1 MASLLARLPTI
12 LVLCVLLGIFLSLR
26 RHAKSGSVRLWT
38 ISWSLILLHFIAQVF
53 EFYPGWR
60 GQVFNALD
68 LVGLELSGTVLIAST
83 TKVLVESRRWRQI
96 FFAVVGLPIC
106 IHACLYAPSIEV
118 RWIQILCFALI
129 FFGGPL
135 VFAFSHWPIAGWK
148 WSLVAFCY
156 AIGMWA
162 IYGAFRHLYDN
173 SDTAILAIVFWLPAI
188 GFYRLYR
195 RSSPGVLST
204 IVGFIT
210 WGAVFPLGALTDY
223 LLPKVAIN
231 PEMWN
236 VPKFFVAFG
245 MILTLLED
253 KSLSLEEVNQREHE
267 ANQQVQNLAQITSRL
282 LMGADPGQ
290 MCQESAEVITRYG
303 NFRRVAIMLADDDG
317 HLHVAGYGGLLP
329 KHGHELEQKAPN
341 WTTIETAE
349 LVGAG
354 RPIGANSFHLTYEQV
369 AKYGP
374 VGGGHDYA
382 PNPYWKTGDKV
393 FVPLRSPSG
402 RYVGSI
408 FLDDPRDVSR
418 VTAEELS
425 KIELLAADLAVS
437 LENKTLQRQL
447 VRSEKLAAIGKL
459 VSGVAHE
466 LNNPL
471 TSISGF
477 AELLLDEAS
486 LHKDARSKIEKI
498 SRESRRMQRII
509 DNLLRFARRKTVEYA
524 PIDLEL
530 LLRDA
535 VGLYEYRLRSQN
547 INLQIK
553 VDPTLPKVVGD
564 EDQMKQVF
572 VNLLS
577 NAVDALAGCDAQRI
591 TVEMFP
597 RSEKVVVR
605 FADSGAGF
613 SDPNRAFDPFYTT
626 KPVGKGSGLG
636 LSICY
641 GLIKEHGGEISVQNL
656 QPTGAAI
663 TIELPRTQKRPL
675 TAAAAVGS
683 ST

>member
-1 MASLLARLPTI
+1 VLINAFAARDPQDRVQQYRGLMLDISGLKTYQAELQRERDFSGKI
-12 LVLCVLLGIFLSLR
+12 LNN
-26 RHAKSGSVRLWT
+26 T
-38 ISWSLILLHFIAQVF
+38 QSLILVVDPAGNITYA
-53 EFYPGWR
+53 
-60 GQVFNALD
+60 N
-68 LVGLELSGTVLIAST
+68 
-83 TKVLVESRRWRQI
+83 RRW
-96 FFAVVGLPIC
+96 FDLG
-106 IHACLYAPSIEV
+106 
-118 RWIQILCFALI
+118 
-129 FFGGPL
+129 
-135 VFAFSHWPIAGWK
+135 
-148 WSLVAFCY
+148 
-156 AIGMWA
+156 
-162 IYGAFRHLYDN
+162 
-173 SDTAILAIVFWLPAI
+173 
-188 GFYRLYR
+188 YR
-195 RSSPGVLST
+195 
-204 IVGFIT
+204 
-210 WGAVFPLGALTDY
+210 
-223 LLPKVAIN
+223 
-231 PEMWN
+231 
-236 VPKFFVAFG
+236 
-245 MILTLLED
+245 
-253 KSLSLEEVNQREHE
+253 
-267 ANQQVQNLAQITSRL
+267 
-282 LMGADPGQ
+282 
-290 MCQESAEVITRYG
+290 
-303 NFRRVAIMLADDDG
+303 
-317 HLHVAGYGGLLP
+317 
-329 KHGHELEQKAPN
+329 
-341 WTTIETAE
+341 
-349 LVGAG
+349 
-354 RPIGANSFHLTYEQV
+354 
-369 AKYGP
+369 
-374 VGGGHDYA
+374 
-382 PNPYWKTGDKV
+382 
-393 FVPLRSPSG
+393 
-402 RYVGSI
+402 
-408 FLDDPRDVSR
+408 
-418 VTAEELS
+418 
-425 KIELLAADLAVS
+425 
-437 LENKTLQRQL
+437 QRQL
-447 VRSEKLAAIGKL
+447 LNIPMVDLVPAARQSALVEAFQITLQGQQVDNLDLPVMRGDGRQGQFSVNLSPMRDEQGQVGSVVAVMTDITDSATLQAKLMHAEKMAAVGQL

-477 AELLLDEAS
+477 AELLLDETS

-605 FADSGAGF
+605 FVDSGAGF

-663 TIELPRTQKRPL
+663 TIELPRTRKRPL

-683 ST
+683 LT

>member
-1 MASLLARLPTI
+1 
-12 LVLCVLLGIFLSLR
+12 
-26 RHAKSGSVRLWT
+26 
-38 ISWSLILLHFIAQVF
+38 
-53 EFYPGWR
+53 
-60 GQVFNALD
+60 
-68 LVGLELSGTVLIAST
+68 
-83 TKVLVESRRWRQI
+83 
-96 FFAVVGLPIC
+96 
-106 IHACLYAPSIEV
+106 
-118 RWIQILCFALI
+118 
-129 FFGGPL
+129 
-135 VFAFSHWPIAGWK
+135 
-148 WSLVAFCY
+148 
-156 AIGMWA
+156 
-162 IYGAFRHLYDN
+162 
-173 SDTAILAIVFWLPAI
+173 
-188 GFYRLYR
+188 
-195 RSSPGVLST
+195 
-204 IVGFIT
+204 
-210 WGAVFPLGALTDY
+210 
-223 LLPKVAIN
+223 
-231 PEMWN
+231 
-236 VPKFFVAFG
+236 
-245 MILTLLED
+245 
-253 KSLSLEEVNQREHE
+253 
-267 ANQQVQNLAQITSRL
+267 
-282 LMGADPGQ
+282 
-290 MCQESAEVITRYG
+290 
-303 NFRRVAIMLADDDG
+303 
-317 HLHVAGYGGLLP
+317 
-329 KHGHELEQKAPN
+329 
-341 WTTIETAE
+341 
-349 LVGAG
+349 
-354 RPIGANSFHLTYEQV
+354 
-369 AKYGP
+369 
-374 VGGGHDYA
+374 GHDYA